1 MRTKSSL
8 YTINAQLC
16 YNITQNKRN
25 MSMNQRT
32 ISQAVEVVGIG
43 LHKGEPIKL
52 RLEPLGVDAGIVFYR
67 EDLALSIPLTP
78 SAVVDTQMATVI
90 GSEKGTIST
99 IEHFLSAVYAYG
111 IDNMRVVVNGNEMP
125 IMDGSAA
132 SFCLLLD
139 EAGVEEQDAAKQ
151 IIRVKKAVEVRDGD
165 KFVRVEP
172 SDKVT
177 FDFEIDF
184 AHPVIG
190 QQSQSYSFGTKP
202 FIEEI
207 ARARTF
213 GFARDIQYLQSINL
227 ALGAS
232 LNNAIGLDDEK
243 VLNPEG
249 LRFDN
254 EFARHKILDAMGD
267 MMVTGH
273 NLLGAYS
280 SFAGSH
286 KLNHELTVALLADP
300 ANYEMVSL
308 NRVQS
313 REFAKS
319 FA

>member
-1 MRTKSSL
+1 
-8 YTINAQLC
+8 
-16 YNITQNKRN
+16 
-25 MSMNQRT
+25 MNQRT

-52 RLEPLGVDAGIVFYR
+52 RLEPLGADAGIVFYR
-67 EDLALSIPLTP
+67 EDLALSIPLSP
-78 SAVVDTQMATVI
+78 SSVVDTQMATVI
-90 GSEKGTIST
+90 GTDKGTIST

-139 EAGVEEQDAAKQ
+139 EAGIEEQELPKQ
-151 IIRVKKAVEVRDGD
+151 VIRVKRAVEVRDGD

-190 QQSQSYSFGTKP
+190 QQSQAYSFGTKP
-202 FIEEI
+202 FLEEI

-273 NLLGAYS
+273 NLLAAYS

-308 NRVQS
+308 NKVQS

>member
-1 MRTKSSL
+1 MTKNS
-8 YTINAQLC
+8 QLC
-16 YNITQNKRN
+16 YNIVLKNKGIID
-25 MSMNQRT
+25 MNQRT
-32 ISQAVEVVGIG
+32 ISQPVEVVGIG

-52 RLEPLGVDAGIVFYR
+52 RLEPLGIDAGIVFYR
-67 EDLALSIPLTP
+67 EDLALSIPLAP
-78 SAVVDTQMATVI
+78 SSVIDTQMATVV
-90 GSEKGTIST
+90 GSDKGFIST

-125 IMDGSAA
+125 IMDGSAS

-139 EAGVEEQDAAKQ
+139 EAGIQEQEVAKQ
-151 IIRVKKAVEVRDGD
+151 VIRIKKRVEVVEGD
-165 KFVRVEP
+165 KFVRLEP
-172 SDKVT
+172 SDEVT

-184 AHPVIG
+184 KHPVIG
-190 QQSQSYSFGTKP
+190 RQSQSYSFGTKP
-202 FIEEI
+202 YIEEI

-249 LRFDN
+249 LRFEN
-254 EFARHKILDAMGD
+254 EFVRHKILDAMGD
-267 MMVTGH
+267 MMVMGH
-273 NLLGAYS
+273 NILGAYS

-286 KLNHELTVALLADP
+286 KLNHELTVKVLSDT
-300 ANYEMVSL
+300 ANYEMVAL
-308 NRVQS
+308 NKAQS

>member
-1 MRTKSSL
+1 
-8 YTINAQLC
+8 
-16 YNITQNKRN
+16 
-25 MSMNQRT
+25 MNQRT
-32 ISQAVEVVGIG
+32 IQESVEVVGIG

-52 RLEPLGVDAGIVFYR
+52 RLEPLGVNAGIVFYR
-67 EDLALSIPLTP
+67 EDLALSIPLSP
-78 SAVVDTQMATVI
+78 SSVIDTQMATVI
-90 GSEKGTIST
+90 GSKKGYIST

-125 IMDGSAA
+125 IMDGSAS

-139 EAGVEEQDAAKQ
+139 EAGVKEQHVAKQ
-151 IIRVKKAVEVRDGD
+151 VIRIKKSVEVREGD
-165 KFVRVEP
+165 KFVRLSP
-172 SDKVT
+172 SSEVT

-184 AHPVIG
+184 EHPVIG
-190 QQSQSYSFGTKP
+190 RQSQSYSFGTKD
-202 FIEEI
+202 FLDEI

-249 LRFDN
+249 LRFEN
-254 EFARHKILDAMGD
+254 EFARHKVLDAMGD

-273 NLLGAYS
+273 NILGAYS

-286 KLNHELTVALLADP
+286 KLNHLLTVKLLADR
-300 ANYEMVSL
+300 ANYEIVTL

-313 REFAKS
+313 GEFAKS

>member
-1 MRTKSSL
+1 
-8 YTINAQLC
+8 
-16 YNITQNKRN
+16 
-25 MSMNQRT
+25 MNQRT
-32 ISQAVEVVGIG
+32 ISQAVEVIGIG

-52 RLEPLGVDAGIVFYR
+52 RLEPLGVNAGIVFYR
-67 EDLALSIPLTP
+67 EDLALTIPLSP
-78 SAVVDTQMATVI
+78 SSVVDTQMATVI
-90 GSEKGTIST
+90 GNEKGTIST

-111 IDNMRVVVNGNEMP
+111 IDNMRVVVDGNEMP

-139 EAGVEEQDAAKQ
+139 EAGIQEQDAS
-151 IIRVKKAVEVRDGD
+151 KKIMCIKKTVEVRDGD

-172 SDKVT
+172 SNRAT
-177 FDFEIDF
+177 FDFAIDF
-184 AHPVIG
+184 EHPVIG
-190 QQSQSYSFGTKP
+190 QQSQAYSFGTKP

-273 NLLGAYS
+273 NILGAYS

-286 KLNHELTVALLADP
+286 KLNHELTVALLADS

-308 NRVQS
+308 SKVQS
-313 REFAKS
+313 REFVKS

>member
-1 MRTKSSL
+1 
-8 YTINAQLC
+8 
-16 YNITQNKRN
+16 
-25 MSMNQRT
+25 MNQRT
-32 ISQAVEVVGIG
+32 ICKAVEVVGIG
-43 LHKGEPIKL
+43 LHKGEPIKM
-52 RLEPLGVDAGIVFYR
+52 RLEPLGANAGIVFYR
-67 EDLALSIPLTP
+67 EDLALTIPLSP
-78 SAVVDTQMATVI
+78 SSVVDTQMATVI
-90 GSEKGTIST
+90 GSQKGTIST

-111 IDNMRVVVNGNEMP
+111 IDNMRVVVDGNEMP

-139 EAGVEEQDAAKQ
+139 EAGIEEQNIPKE
-151 IIRVKKAVEVRDGD
+151 IIQVKKTIEVRDGD
-165 KFVRVEP
+165 KFVRLEP
-172 SDKVT
+172 SDRVT

-190 QQSQSYSFGTKP
+190 RQSERYRFGTKP

-232 LNNAIGLDDEK
+232 LNNAIGLDNEK

-249 LRFDN
+249 LRFEN

-273 NLLGAYS
+273 NLLAAYS

-300 ANYEMVSL
+300 ANYEIVSL
-308 NRVQS
+308 TTNKSV
-313 REFAKS
+313 EFAKS

>member
-1 MRTKSSL
+1 
-8 YTINAQLC
+8 
-16 YNITQNKRN
+16 
-25 MSMNQRT
+25 MNQRT
-32 ISQAVEVVGIG
+32 ISQSVEVVGIG

-52 RLEPLGVDAGIVFYR
+52 RLEPLGTNAGIVFYR
-67 EDLALSIPLTP
+67 EDLALSIPLSP

-90 GSEKGTIST
+90 GGTKGTIST

-111 IDNMRVVVNGNEMP
+111 IDNMRVVVDGNEMP

-139 EAGVEEQDAAKQ
+139 EAGITEQDVPKQ
-151 IIRVKKAVEVRDGD
+151 IIRIKKTVEVRDGN
-165 KFVRVEP
+165 KFVRIEP
-172 SDKVT
+172 SNHVT

-184 AHPVIG
+184 EHPVIG
-190 QQSQSYSFGTKP
+190 RQSQAYSFGTKP
-202 FIEEI
+202 FLEEI

-213 GFARDIQYLQSINL
+213 GFVRDIQYLQSINL

-232 LNNAIGLDDEK
+232 LNNAIGLDDAK

-249 LRFDN
+249 LRFEN

-273 NLLGAYS
+273 NILGAYS

-286 KLNHELTVALLADP
+286 KLNHDLTVALLANT

-308 NRVQS
+308 SKVQS

>member
-1 MRTKSSL
+1 
-8 YTINAQLC
+8 
-16 YNITQNKRN
+16 
-25 MSMNQRT
+25 MNQRT
-32 ISQAVEVVGIG
+32 ISQVVEVIGIG

-52 RLEPLGVDAGIVFYR
+52 RLEPLGVNAGIVFYR
-67 EDLALSIPLTP
+67 EDLALTIPLSP
-78 SAVVDTQMATVI
+78 SSVVDTQMATVI
-90 GSEKGTIST
+90 GNEKGTIST

-111 IDNMRVVVNGNEMP
+111 IDNMRVVVDGNEMP

-139 EAGVEEQDAAKQ
+139 EAGIQEQDAS
-151 IIRVKKAVEVRDGD
+151 KKIMCIKKTVEVRDGD

-172 SDKVT
+172 SNRAT
-177 FDFEIDF
+177 FDFAIDF
-184 AHPVIG
+184 EHPVIG
-190 QQSQSYSFGTKP
+190 QQSQAYSFGTKP

-273 NLLGAYS
+273 NILGAYS

-286 KLNHELTVALLADP
+286 KLNHELTVALLADS

-308 NRVQS
+308 SKVQS
-313 REFAKS
+313 REFVKS